1 MVIATLI
8 FCSIYYLYS
17 GYYRESKN
25 ERLIMVGLAF
35 TFFGLAIARI
45 CVYFSV
51 FFIKGNYSGH
61 SYYGSF
67 TSKTSTYEILIFS
80 GYISVFLGFILFFFT
95 FEKATRR
102 KKYIMTLISIIF
114 LGIIIIE
121 KNFFWI
127 ATGIAILVIFSF
139 FVLYSKRS
147 KKDFQ
152 TISAHALIGTIL
164 IWLGYFLD
172 AVMVK
177 ELRIISP
184 TFPALFF
191 ILGTLISLSKGIVEQ
206 ALNAFSSLVI
216 VALLYIVF
224 TYQIPLFILIYILI
238 GISLYCFMLI
248 FAISREIY
256 LLQSQKIEILGETDK
271 NLHKLQDFM
280 KHITQIK
287 PKKLTEEEI
296 TFYKEQKICIVC
308 KGKTSRL
315 TYICPVCEA
324 LYCVNCSTALSNLE
338 NACWVCETA
347 FDESKPVKI
356 EKKAE
361 EEKIIIKA
369 KTPKEDLQNN
379 E

>member
-1 MVIATLI
+1 M
-8 FCSIYYLYS
+8 
-17 GYYRESKN
+17 
-25 ERLIMVGLAF
+25 MVGLAF

-45 CVYFSV
+45 CEYFSV
-51 FFIKGNYSGH
+51 FFIKGSYSGH
-61 SYYGSF
+61 SYYGNF
-67 TSKTSTYEILIFS
+67 ANKTNTYDFLILI

-102 KKYIMTLISIIF
+102 KKYIMTFIGIIF
-114 LGIIIIE
+114 LCIVIIE

-139 FVLYSKRS
+139 FVLYSKKS

-152 TISAHALIGTIL
+152 TITAHTLIGTIL

-172 AVMVK
+172 TVMAK
-177 ELRIISP
+177 DLRIISP

-191 ILGTLISLSKGIVEQ
+191 ILGTLISISRGIVEQ
-206 ALNAFSSLVI
+206 ALNAFSSIVI

-224 TYQIPLFILIYILI
+224 IYQIPLYILIYILI
-238 GISLYCFMLI
+238 GVSLYISMLI

-256 LLQSQKIEILGETDK
+256 LLQTQKIEILGETTED
-271 NLHKLQDFM
+271 LHKLQDFM

-356 EKKAE
+356 EKKPE

-369 KTPKEDLQNN
+369 KAPREELKNN
-379 E
+379 D